1 MNMEPQLRQKE
12 LYKES
17 ILDQVKEIR
26 ASSDDTGCP
35 YCGQPV
41 KKSWEWC
48 PSCGHSLVDWCT
60 FCGADIPRGEGEC
73 PECGMSRSGIVC
85 PKCGARN
92 AGGFCRKCN
101 EPLTLAAKKE
111 LERAQKDPQFLKA
124 ADLAVKAAE
133 LLAMIDAGGQ
143 DVPESDNK
151 EIELPEDVLRL
162 KELLEKT
169 TLRRQ
174 ERPVAEVA
182 GVAGVAEVAEPVEA
196 VKAVK
201 APALRQAQ
209 GPAIRQA
216 QGPGIR
222 QAQGPVVKQR
232 PKSKAELR
240 AEYSKIK
247 EELNK
252 ALEVMLPPAGSTPQE
267 QRNYFSA
274 RKLPVEKIIRTK
286 SRTAWVCNFCGCWHN
301 CPSECCEPWHGGKW
315 VCEYKEEKILDFQ

>member
-1 MNMEPQLRQKE
+1 MNMESQLRQKE

-17 ILDQVKEIR
+17 ILEQVKEIR
-26 ASSDDTGCP
+26 ASSEDTGCP

-60 FCGADIPRGEGEC
+60 FCGADIPRGEEEC

-85 PKCGARN
+85 PKCGTRN

-111 LERAQKDPQFLKA
+111 LERAQKDPRFLKA
-124 ADLAVKAAE
+124 ADLVVKAAE
-133 LLAMIDAGGQ
+133 LQAMVEAEDQ
-143 DVPESDNK
+143 EVPETESK
-151 EIELPEDVLRL
+151 EIELPEDVLML
-162 KELLEKT
+162 KELLGKT
-169 TLRRQ
+169 MLRQQ
-174 ERPVAEVA
+174 ERPIAAVA
-182 GVAGVAEVAEPVEA
+182 GVAGVAEPVEA
-196 VKAVK
+196 AEAVE

-209 GPAIRQA
+209 GPATRQA
-216 QGPGIR
+216 QGL
-222 QAQGPVVKQR
+222 VVKQQ

-240 AEYSKIK
+240 AEYSKIQ

-252 ALEVMLPPAGSTPQE
+252 ALGEMLPPVGSTPQE

-274 RKLPVEKIIRTK
+274 RKLPVDKIIRTK
-286 SRTAWVCNFCGCWHN
+286 IRSAWVCNFCGCWHN

-315 VCEYKEEKILDFQ
+315 VCEYKEEKILDFI

>member
-1 MNMEPQLRQKE
+1 MNMESQHKQKE
-12 LYKES
+12 LHKES
-17 ILDQVKEIR
+17 ILNQVKEIR
-26 ASSDDTGCP
+26 ASSDGVGCP

-60 FCGADIPRGEGEC
+60 FCGADIPRGEDEC

-85 PKCGARN
+85 PKCGTRN

-124 ADLAVKAAE
+124 AELAVQAAE
-133 LLAMIDAGGQ
+133 LRARIEAEEQ
-143 DVPESDNK
+143 EVPESEIK

-162 KELLEKT
+162 KELLGKT
-169 TLRRQ
+169 TLRRFDKLSDRSDQ
-174 ERPVAEVA
+174 KRETGSVAD
-182 GVAGVAEVAEPVEA
+182 PVE
-196 VKAVK
+196 

-209 GPAIRQA
+209 GLRTSTTGEPCRTTCSAA
-216 QGPGIR
+216 N
-222 QAQGPVVKQR
+222 KM
-232 PKSKAELR
+232 KSKAELR
-240 AEYSKIK
+240 AEYSKIQ

-252 ALEVMLPPAGSTPQE
+252 ALEGMLPPVGSTPQE

-274 RKLPVEKIIRTK
+274 RKLPVEKVILTK
-286 SRTAWVCNFCGCWHN
+286 GREAWVCNFCGCWHN

-315 VCEYKEEKILDFQ
+315 VYEYKEEKILDFK

>member
-1 MNMEPQLRQKE
+1 MESQLKQKE

-17 ILDQVKEIR
+17 ILNQVNEIR
-26 ASSDDTGCP
+26 ASSDDIGCP
-35 YCGQPV
+35 HCGQPV
-41 KKSWEWC
+41 RKSWEWC

-60 FCGADIPRGEGEC
+60 FCGADIPRGEDEC

-85 PKCGARN
+85 PKCGTRN

-124 ADLAVKAAE
+124 AELAVQAAE
-133 LLAMIDAGGQ
+133 LLARIEAEEQ
-143 DVPESDNK
+143 EVPESEIK

-162 KELLEKT
+162 KELLGKT
-169 TLRRQ
+169 T
-174 ERPVAEVA
+174 
-182 GVAGVAEVAEPVEA
+182 
-196 VKAVK
+196 
-201 APALRQAQ
+201 LRQAQ
-209 GPAIRQA
+209 GPDGKQTQPLDGKQQQA
-216 QGPGIR
+216 
-222 QAQGPVVKQR
+222 QR

-247 EELNK
+247 AELDK
-252 ALEVMLPPAGSTPQE
+252 ALNEMLPPVGSTPQE

-274 RKLPVEKIIRTK
+274 RKLPVEKTIQTK
-286 SRTAWVCNFCGCWHN
+286 TREAWVCNFCGCWHN

-315 VCEYKEEKILDFQ
+315 VYEYKEEKILDFK

>member
-1 MNMEPQLRQKE
+1 MESQHKQKE
-12 LYKES
+12 LHKES
-17 ILDQVKEIR
+17 ILNQVKEIR
-26 ASSDDTGCP
+26 ASSDGVGCP

-60 FCGADIPRGEGEC
+60 FCGADIPRGEDEC

-85 PKCGARN
+85 PKCGTRN

-124 ADLAVKAAE
+124 AELAVQAAE
-133 LLAMIDAGGQ
+133 LLARIEAEEQ
-143 DVPESDNK
+143 EVPESEIK

-162 KELLEKT
+162 KELLGKT
-169 TLRRQ
+169 TLRRFDKLSDRSDQ
-174 ERPVAEVA
+174 KRETGSVAD
-182 GVAGVAEVAEPVEA
+182 PVEA
-196 VKAVK
+196 
-201 APALRQAQ
+201 PTLRQAQ
-209 GPAIRQA
+209 GLRTSTTGEPCRTTCSAA
-216 QGPGIR
+216 N
-222 QAQGPVVKQR
+222 KM
-232 PKSKAELR
+232 KSKAELR
-240 AEYSKIK
+240 AEYSKIQ

-252 ALEVMLPPAGSTPQE
+252 ALEGMLPPVGSTPQE

-274 RKLPVEKIIRTK
+274 RKLPVEKVILTK
-286 SRTAWVCNFCGCWHN
+286 GREAWVCNFCGCWHN

-315 VCEYKEEKILDFQ
+315 VYEYKEEKILDFK

>member
-1 MNMEPQLRQKE
+1 MESQLKQKE

-17 ILDQVKEIR
+17 ILNQVNEIR
-26 ASSDDTGCP
+26 ASSDGVGCP

-60 FCGADIPRGEGEC
+60 FCGADIPRGEDEC

-85 PKCGARN
+85 PKCGTRN

-111 LERAQKDPQFLKA
+111 QERALKDPQF
-124 ADLAVKAAE
+124 VKAAE
-133 LLAMIDAGGQ
+133 LAVQAAELLARIEAEEQ
-143 DVPESDNK
+143 EVPESEIK

-162 KELLEKT
+162 KELLGKT
-169 TLRRQ
+169 T
-174 ERPVAEVA
+174 
-182 GVAGVAEVAEPVEA
+182 
-196 VKAVK
+196 
-201 APALRQAQ
+201 LRQAQ
-209 GPAIRQA
+209 GPDGKQTQPLDGKQQQA
-216 QGPGIR
+216 
-222 QAQGPVVKQR
+222 QR

-240 AEYSKIK
+240 AEYSKIQ

-252 ALEVMLPPAGSTPQE
+252 ALEGMLPPVGSTPQE

-274 RKLPVEKIIRTK
+274 RKLPVEKVILTK
-286 SRTAWVCNFCGCWHN
+286 GREAWVCNFCGCWHN

-315 VCEYKEEKILDFQ
+315 VYEYKEEKILDFK

>member
-1 MNMEPQLRQKE
+1 MESQHKQKE
-12 LYKES
+12 LHKES
-17 ILDQVKEIR
+17 ILNQVKEIR
-26 ASSDDTGCP
+26 ASSDGVGCP

-60 FCGADIPRGEGEC
+60 FCGADIPRGEDEC

-85 PKCGARN
+85 PKCGSRN

-124 ADLAVKAAE
+124 AELAVQAAE
-133 LLAMIDAGGQ
+133 LLARIEAEEQ
-143 DVPESDNK
+143 EVPESEIK
-151 EIELPEDVLRL
+151 EVELPEDVLRL
-162 KELLEKT
+162 KELLGKT
-169 TLRRQ
+169 TLRRFDKLSDRSDQ
-174 ERPVAEVA
+174 KRETGSVAD
-182 GVAGVAEVAEPVEA
+182 PVE
-196 VKAVK
+196 

-209 GPAIRQA
+209 GLRTSTTGEPCRTTCSAA
-216 QGPGIR
+216 N
-222 QAQGPVVKQR
+222 KM
-232 PKSKAELR
+232 KSKAELR
-240 AEYSKIK
+240 AEYSKIQ

-252 ALEVMLPPAGSTPQE
+252 ALEGMLPPVGSTPQE

-274 RKLPVEKIIRTK
+274 RKLPVEKVILTK
-286 SRTAWVCNFCGCWHN
+286 GREAWVCNFCGCWHN

-315 VCEYKEEKILDFQ
+315 VYEYKEEKILDFK

>member
-1 MNMEPQLRQKE
+1 MESQHKQKE
-12 LYKES
+12 LHKES
-17 ILDQVKEIR
+17 ILNQVKELR
-26 ASSDDTGCP
+26 ASSDGVGCP

-60 FCGADIPRGEGEC
+60 FCGADIPRGEDEC

-85 PKCGARN
+85 PKCGTRN

-124 ADLAVKAAE
+124 AELAVQAAE
-133 LLAMIDAGGQ
+133 LLARIEAEDQ
-143 DVPESDNK
+143 EVPESEIK

-162 KELLEKT
+162 KELLGKT
-169 TLRRQ
+169 TLRRFDKLSDRSDQ
-174 ERPVAEVA
+174 KRETGSVAD
-182 GVAGVAEVAEPVEA
+182 PVEA
-196 VKAVK
+196 
-201 APALRQAQ
+201 PAFRQAQ
-209 GPAIRQA
+209 GLRTSTTGEPCRTTCSAA
-216 QGPGIR
+216 N
-222 QAQGPVVKQR
+222 KM
-232 PKSKAELR
+232 KSKAELR
-240 AEYSKIK
+240 AEYSKIQ

-252 ALEVMLPPAGSTPQE
+252 ALEGMLPPVGSTPQE

-274 RKLPVEKIIRTK
+274 RKLPVEKVILTK
-286 SRTAWVCNFCGCWHN
+286 GREAWVCNFCGCWHN

-315 VCEYKEEKILDFQ
+315 VYEYKEEKILDFK

>member
-1 MNMEPQLRQKE
+1 MESQHKQKE
-12 LYKES
+12 LHKES
-17 ILDQVKEIR
+17 ILNQVKEIR
-26 ASSDDTGCP
+26 ASSDGVGCP

-60 FCGADIPRGEGEC
+60 FCGADIPRGEDEC

-85 PKCGARN
+85 PKCGTRN

-124 ADLAVKAAE
+124 AELAVQAAE
-133 LLAMIDAGGQ
+133 LRARIEAEEQ
-143 DVPESDNK
+143 EVPESEIK

-162 KELLEKT
+162 KELLGKT
-169 TLRRQ
+169 TLRRFDKLSDRSDQ
-174 ERPVAEVA
+174 KRETGSVAD
-182 GVAGVAEVAEPVEA
+182 PVE
-196 VKAVK
+196 

-209 GPAIRQA
+209 GLRASTTGEPCRTTCSAA
-216 QGPGIR
+216 N
-222 QAQGPVVKQR
+222 KM
-232 PKSKAELR
+232 KSKAELR
-240 AEYSKIK
+240 AEYSKIQ

-252 ALEVMLPPAGSTPQE
+252 ALEGMLPPVGSTPQE

-274 RKLPVEKIIRTK
+274 RKLPMEKVILTK
-286 SRTAWVCNFCGCWHN
+286 GREAWVCNFCGCWHN

-315 VCEYKEEKILDFQ
+315 VYEYKEEKILDFK

>member
-1 MNMEPQLRQKE
+1 MESQLKQKE

-17 ILDQVKEIR
+17 ILNQVNEIR
-26 ASSDDTGCP
+26 ASSDDIGCP
-35 YCGQPV
+35 HCGQPV
-41 KKSWEWC
+41 RKSWEWC

-60 FCGADIPRGEGEC
+60 FCGADIPRGEDEC

-85 PKCGARN
+85 PKCGTRN

-124 ADLAVKAAE
+124 AELAVQAAE
-133 LLAMIDAGGQ
+133 LLARIEAEEQ
-143 DVPESDNK
+143 EVPESEIK

-162 KELLEKT
+162 KELLGKT
-169 TLRRQ
+169 T
-174 ERPVAEVA
+174 
-182 GVAGVAEVAEPVEA
+182 
-196 VKAVK
+196 
-201 APALRQAQ
+201 LRQAQ
-209 GPAIRQA
+209 GPDGKQTQPLDGKQQQA
-216 QGPGIR
+216 
-222 QAQGPVVKQR
+222 QR

-240 AEYSKIK
+240 AEYSKIQ

-252 ALEVMLPPAGSTPQE
+252 ALEGMLPPVGSTPQE

-274 RKLPVEKIIRTK
+274 RKLPVEKVILTK
-286 SRTAWVCNFCGCWHN
+286 GREAWVCNFCGCWHN

-315 VCEYKEEKILDFQ
+315 VYEYKEEKILDFK

>member
-1 MNMEPQLRQKE
+1 MESQLKQKE

-17 ILDQVKEIR
+17 ILNQVNEIR
-26 ASSDDTGCP
+26 ASSDDVGCP

-41 KKSWEWC
+41 RKSWEWC

-60 FCGADIPRGEGEC
+60 FCGADIPRGEDEC
-73 PECGMSRSGIVC
+73 PECGMSRSGVVC
-85 PKCGARN
+85 PKCGTRN

-124 ADLAVKAAE
+124 AELAVQAAE
-133 LLAMIDAGGQ
+133 LLARIEAEEQ
-143 DVPESDNK
+143 EVPESEIK

-162 KELLEKT
+162 KELLGKT
-169 TLRRQ
+169 T
-174 ERPVAEVA
+174 
-182 GVAGVAEVAEPVEA
+182 
-196 VKAVK
+196 
-201 APALRQAQ
+201 LRQAQ
-209 GPAIRQA
+209 GPDGKQTQPLDGKQQQA
-216 QGPGIR
+216 
-222 QAQGPVVKQR
+222 QR

-240 AEYSKIK
+240 AEYSKIQ

-252 ALEVMLPPAGSTPQE
+252 ALNEMLPPVGSTPQE

-274 RKLPVEKIIRTK
+274 RKLPVEKVILTK
-286 SRTAWVCNFCGCWHN
+286 GREAWVCNFCGCWHN

-315 VCEYKEEKILDFQ
+315 VYEYKEEKILDFK

>member
-1 MNMEPQLRQKE
+1 MESQHKQKE
-12 LYKES
+12 LHKES
-17 ILDQVKEIR
+17 ILNQVKEIR
-26 ASSDDTGCP
+26 ASSDGVGCP

-60 FCGADIPRGEGEC
+60 FCGADIPRGEDEC
-73 PECGMSRSGIVC
+73 PECGMSRSGVVC
-85 PKCGARN
+85 PKCGTRN

-124 ADLAVKAAE
+124 AELAVQAAE
-133 LLAMIDAGGQ
+133 LLARIEAEDQ
-143 DVPESDNK
+143 EVPESEIK

-162 KELLEKT
+162 KELLGKT
-169 TLRRQ
+169 TLRRFDKLSDRSDQ
-174 ERPVAEVA
+174 KRET
-182 GVAGVAEVAEPVEA
+182 GSVAEPVE
-196 VKAVK
+196 

-209 GPAIRQA
+209 GLRTSTTGEPCRTTCSAA
-216 QGPGIR
+216 N
-222 QAQGPVVKQR
+222 KM
-232 PKSKAELR
+232 KSKAELR
-240 AEYSKIK
+240 AEYSKIQ

-252 ALEVMLPPAGSTPQE
+252 ALEGMLPPVGSTPQE

-274 RKLPVEKIIRTK
+274 RKLPVEKVILTK
-286 SRTAWVCNFCGCWHN
+286 GREAWVCNFCGCWHN

-315 VCEYKEEKILDFQ
+315 VYEYKEEKILDFK

>member
-1 MNMEPQLRQKE
+1 MESQLKQKE

-17 ILDQVKEIR
+17 ILNQVNEIR
-26 ASSDDTGCP
+26 ASSDGVGCP

-60 FCGADIPRGEGEC
+60 FCGADIPRGEDEC
-73 PECGMSRSGIVC
+73 PECGMSRSGVVC
-85 PKCGARN
+85 PKCGTRN

-111 LERAQKDPQFLKA
+111 QERALKDPQF
-124 ADLAVKAAE
+124 VKAAE
-133 LLAMIDAGGQ
+133 LAVQAAELLARIEAEEQ
-143 DVPESDNK
+143 EVPEAEIK

-162 KELLEKT
+162 KELLGKT
-169 TLRRQ
+169 T
-174 ERPVAEVA
+174 
-182 GVAGVAEVAEPVEA
+182 
-196 VKAVK
+196 
-201 APALRQAQ
+201 LRQAQ
-209 GPAIRQA
+209 GPDGKQTQPLDGKQQQA
-216 QGPGIR
+216 
-222 QAQGPVVKQR
+222 QR

-240 AEYSKIK
+240 AEYSKIQ

-252 ALEVMLPPAGSTPQE
+252 ALEGMLPPVGSTPQE

-274 RKLPVEKIIRTK
+274 RKLPVEKVILTK
-286 SRTAWVCNFCGCWHN
+286 GREAWVCNFCGCWHN

-315 VCEYKEEKILDFQ
+315 VYEYKEEKILDFK

>member
-1 MNMEPQLRQKE
+1 MESQLKQKE

-17 ILDQVKEIR
+17 ILNQVNEIR
-26 ASSDDTGCP
+26 ASSDDIGCP
-35 YCGQPV
+35 HCGQPV
-41 KKSWEWC
+41 RKSWEWC

-60 FCGADIPRGEGEC
+60 FCGADIPRGEDEC

-85 PKCGARN
+85 PKCGTRN

-124 ADLAVKAAE
+124 AELAVQAAE
-133 LLAMIDAGGQ
+133 LLARIEAEEQ
-143 DVPESDNK
+143 EVPESEIK

-162 KELLEKT
+162 KELLGKT
-169 TLRRQ
+169 T
-174 ERPVAEVA
+174 
-182 GVAGVAEVAEPVEA
+182 
-196 VKAVK
+196 
-201 APALRQAQ
+201 LRQAQ
-209 GPAIRQA
+209 GPDGKQA
-216 QGPGIR
+216 QPLDGKQQ
-222 QAQGPVVKQR
+222 QAQR

-240 AEYSKIK
+240 AEYSKIQ

-252 ALEVMLPPAGSTPQE
+252 ALEGMLPPVGSTPQE

-274 RKLPVEKIIRTK
+274 RKLPVEKVILTK
-286 SRTAWVCNFCGCWHN
+286 GREAWVCNFCGCWHN

-315 VCEYKEEKILDFQ
+315 VYEYKEEKILDFK

>member
-1 MNMEPQLRQKE
+1 MESQHKQKE
-12 LYKES
+12 LHKES
-17 ILDQVKEIR
+17 ILNQVKEIR
-26 ASSDDTGCP
+26 ASSDGVGCP

-60 FCGADIPRGEGEC
+60 FCGADIPRGEDEC

-85 PKCGARN
+85 PKCGTGN

-124 ADLAVKAAE
+124 AELAVQAAE
-133 LLAMIDAGGQ
+133 LRARIEAEEQ
-143 DVPESDNK
+143 EVPESEIK

-162 KELLEKT
+162 KELLGKT
-169 TLRRQ
+169 TLRRFDKLSDRSDQ
-174 ERPVAEVA
+174 KRETGSVAD
-182 GVAGVAEVAEPVEA
+182 PVE
-196 VKAVK
+196 

-209 GPAIRQA
+209 GLRASTTGEPCRTTCSAA
-216 QGPGIR
+216 N
-222 QAQGPVVKQR
+222 KM
-232 PKSKAELR
+232 KSKAELR
-240 AEYSKIK
+240 AEYSKIQ

-252 ALEVMLPPAGSTPQE
+252 ALEGMLPPVGSTPQE

-274 RKLPVEKIIRTK
+274 RKLPVEKVILTK
-286 SRTAWVCNFCGCWHN
+286 GREAWVCNFCGCWHN

-315 VCEYKEEKILDFQ
+315 VYEYKEEKILDFK

>member
-1 MNMEPQLRQKE
+1 MESQLKQKE

-26 ASSDDTGCP
+26 ASSDDIGCP
-35 YCGQPV
+35 YCGKPV

-60 FCGADIPRGEGEC
+60 FCGADIPRGEDEC

-85 PKCGARN
+85 PKCGTRN

-124 ADLAVKAAE
+124 AELAVQTAE
-133 LLAMIDAGGQ
+133 LLARIEADDQ
-143 DVPESDNK
+143 EVPESESK

-162 KELLEKT
+162 KELLGKT
-169 TLRRQ
+169 S
-174 ERPVAEVA
+174 
-182 GVAGVAEVAEPVEA
+182 
-196 VKAVK
+196 
-201 APALRQAQ
+201 LRQQTQ
-209 GPAIRQA
+209 GPDGMRQV
-216 QGPGIR
+216 QG
-222 QAQGPVVKQR
+222 

-247 EELNK
+247 AELDK
-252 ALEVMLPPAGSTPQE
+252 ALNEMLPPVGSTPQE

-274 RKLPVEKIIRTK
+274 RKLPVEKIIQTK
-286 SRTAWVCNFCGCWHN
+286 TKAAWVCNFCGCWHN

-315 VCEYKEEKILDFQ
+315 VCEYKEEKILDFI

>member
-1 MNMEPQLRQKE
+1 MESQHKQKE
-12 LYKES
+12 LHKES
-17 ILDQVKEIR
+17 ILNQVKEIR
-26 ASSDDTGCP
+26 ASSDGVGCP

-85 PKCGARN
+85 PKCGTRN

-124 ADLAVKAAE
+124 AELAVQAAE
-133 LLAMIDAGGQ
+133 LLARIEAEEQEVTGQ
-143 DVPESDNK
+143 ESK
-151 EIELPEDVLRL
+151 EVELPEDVLRL
-162 KELLEKT
+162 KELLGKT
-169 TLRRQ
+169 TLRQ
-174 ERPVAEVA
+174 SGSVAD
-182 GVAGVAEVAEPVEA
+182 PVE
-196 VKAVK
+196 

-209 GPAIRQA
+209 GLRTSTTGEPCRTTCSAA
-216 QGPGIR
+216 N
-222 QAQGPVVKQR
+222 KM
-232 PKSKAELR
+232 KSKAELR
-240 AEYSKIK
+240 AEYSKIQ

-252 ALEVMLPPAGSTPQE
+252 ALEGMLPPVGSTPQE

-274 RKLPVEKIIRTK
+274 RKLPVEKVILTK
-286 SRTAWVCNFCGCWHN
+286 GREAWVCNFCGCWHN

-315 VCEYKEEKILDFQ
+315 VYEYKEEKILDFK

>member
-1 MNMEPQLRQKE
+1 MNMESQQKQKE
-12 LYKES
+12 LHKES
-17 ILDQVKEIR
+17 ILNQVKEIR
-26 ASSDDTGCP
+26 ASSDGVGCP

-41 KKSWEWC
+41 RKSWEWC

-60 FCGADIPRGEGEC
+60 FCGADIPRGEDEC

-85 PKCGARN
+85 PECGTRN

-124 ADLAVKAAE
+124 AELAVQAAE
-133 LLAMIDAGGQ
+133 LRARIEAEEQ
-143 DVPESDNK
+143 EVPESEIK

-162 KELLEKT
+162 KELLGKT
-169 TLRRQ
+169 TLRRFDKLSDRSDQ
-174 ERPVAEVA
+174 KRETGSVAD
-182 GVAGVAEVAEPVEA
+182 PVE
-196 VKAVK
+196 

-209 GPAIRQA
+209 GLRTSATGEPCRTTCSAA
-216 QGPGIR
+216 N
-222 QAQGPVVKQR
+222 KM
-232 PKSKAELR
+232 KSKAELR
-240 AEYSKIK
+240 AEYSKIQ

-252 ALEVMLPPAGSTPQE
+252 ALEGMLPPVGSTPQE

-274 RKLPVEKIIRTK
+274 RKLPVEKVILTK
-286 SRTAWVCNFCGCWHN
+286 GREAWVCNFCGCWHN

-315 VCEYKEEKILDFQ
+315 VYEYKEEKILDFK

>member
-1 MNMEPQLRQKE
+1 MESQLKQKE

-17 ILDQVKEIR
+17 ILNQVNEIR
-26 ASSDDTGCP
+26 ASSDDIGCP
-35 YCGQPV
+35 HCGQPV

-60 FCGADIPRGEGEC
+60 FCGADIPRGEDEC

-85 PKCGARN
+85 PKCGSRN

-124 ADLAVKAAE
+124 AELAVQAAE
-133 LLAMIDAGGQ
+133 LLARIEAEEQ
-143 DVPESDNK
+143 EVPESEIK

-162 KELLEKT
+162 KELLGKT
-169 TLRRQ
+169 MLRRFDKLSDRSDQ
-174 ERPVAEVA
+174 KRETGSVAD
-182 GVAGVAEVAEPVEA
+182 PVE
-196 VKAVK
+196 

-209 GPAIRQA
+209 GLRTSTTGEPCRTTCSAA
-216 QGPGIR
+216 N
-222 QAQGPVVKQR
+222 KM
-232 PKSKAELR
+232 KSKAELR
-240 AEYSKIK
+240 AEYSKIQ

-252 ALEVMLPPAGSTPQE
+252 ALEGMLPPVGSTPQE

-274 RKLPVEKIIRTK
+274 RKLPVEKVILTK
-286 SRTAWVCNFCGCWHN
+286 GREAWVCNFCGCWHN

-315 VCEYKEEKILDFQ
+315 VYEYKEEKILDFK

>member
-1 MNMEPQLRQKE
+1 MESQLRQKE

-26 ASSDDTGCP
+26 ASSDDAGCP

-60 FCGADIPRGEGEC
+60 FCGADIPRGEDEC

-85 PKCGARN
+85 PKCGTRN

-111 LERAQKDPQFLKA
+111 LERALKDPQFLKA
-124 ADLAVKAAE
+124 AELAVKAAE
-133 LLAMIDAGGQ
+133 LQARIEAEDQ
-143 DVPESDNK
+143 EVPELESK
-151 EIELPEDVLRL
+151 EIELPEDVRRL
-162 KELLEKT
+162 KELLGKT
-169 TLRRQ
+169 TLRRFDKLSGQ
-174 ERPVAEVA
+174 KRETGSVAAVA
-182 GVAGVAEVAEPVEA
+182 AVAAVAEPVEA
-196 VKAVK
+196 VEAVE
-201 APALRQAQ
+201 APALRML
-209 GPAIRQA
+209 RQA
-216 QGPGIR
+216 QQP
-222 QAQGPVVKQR
+222 QG

-247 EELNK
+247 AELDK
-252 ALEVMLPPAGSTPQE
+252 ALNEMLPPVGSTPQE

-274 RKLPVEKIIRTK
+274 RKLPVEKIIQTK
-286 SRTAWVCNFCGCWHN
+286 TRSAWVCNFCGCWHN

-315 VCEYKEEKILDFQ
+315 VCEYKEEKILDFI

>member
-1 MNMEPQLRQKE
+1 MESQLRQKE

-17 ILDQVKEIR
+17 ILEQVKEIR
-26 ASSDDTGCP
+26 ASSEDTGCP

-60 FCGADIPRGEGEC
+60 FCGADIPRGEDEC
-73 PECGMSRSGIVC
+73 PECGMSRNGIVC
-85 PKCGARN
+85 PKCGTRN

-124 ADLAVKAAE
+124 AELAVKAAE
-133 LLAMIDAGGQ
+133 LQAMIDTEEQ
-143 DVPESDNK
+143 EVPESKSK

-162 KELLEKT
+162 KELLGKT
-169 TLRRQ
+169 TLRRFD
-174 ERPVAEVA
+174 RFDKLSDRRA
-182 GVAGVAEVAEPVEA
+182 
-196 VKAVK
+196 
-201 APALRQAQ
+201 
-209 GPAIRQA
+209 
-216 QGPGIR
+216 
-222 QAQGPVVKQR
+222 R

-247 EELNK
+247 AELDR
-252 ALEVMLPPAGSTPQE
+252 ALNEMLPPVGSTPQE

-274 RKLPVEKIIRTK
+274 RKLPVDKIIRTK
-286 SRTAWVCNFCGCWHN
+286 TRSAWVCNFCGCWHN

-315 VCEYKEEKILDFQ
+315 VCEYNEEKILDFI

>member
-1 MNMEPQLRQKE
+1 MESQHKQKE
-12 LYKES
+12 LHKES
-17 ILDQVKEIR
+17 ILNQVKEIR
-26 ASSDDTGCP
+26 ASSDGVGCP

-60 FCGADIPRGEGEC
+60 FCGADIPRGEDEC

-85 PKCGARN
+85 PKCGTRN

-124 ADLAVKAAE
+124 AELAVQAAE
-133 LLAMIDAGGQ
+133 LRARIEAEDQ
-143 DVPESDNK
+143 EVPESEIK

-162 KELLEKT
+162 KELLGKT
-169 TLRRQ
+169 TLRRFDKLSDRSDQ
-174 ERPVAEVA
+174 KRETGSVAD
-182 GVAGVAEVAEPVEA
+182 PVE
-196 VKAVK
+196 

-209 GPAIRQA
+209 GLRTSATGEPCRTTCSAA
-216 QGPGIR
+216 N
-222 QAQGPVVKQR
+222 KM
-232 PKSKAELR
+232 KSKAELR
-240 AEYSKIK
+240 AEYSKIQ

-252 ALEVMLPPAGSTPQE
+252 ALEGMLPPVGSTPQE

-274 RKLPVEKIIRTK
+274 RKLPVEKVILTK
-286 SRTAWVCNFCGCWHN
+286 GREAWVCNFCGCWHN

-315 VCEYKEEKILDFQ
+315 VYEYKEEKILDFK

>member
-1 MNMEPQLRQKE
+1 MESQLKQKE

-17 ILDQVKEIR
+17 ILNQVNEIR
-26 ASSDDTGCP
+26 ASSDDIGCP
-35 YCGQPV
+35 HCGQPV
-41 KKSWEWC
+41 RKSWEWC

-60 FCGADIPRGEGEC
+60 FCGADIPRGEDEC

-85 PKCGARN
+85 PKCGTRN

-124 ADLAVKAAE
+124 AELAVQAAE
-133 LLAMIDAGGQ
+133 LLARIEAEEQ
-143 DVPESDNK
+143 EVPESEIK

-162 KELLEKT
+162 KELLGKT
-169 TLRRQ
+169 T
-174 ERPVAEVA
+174 
-182 GVAGVAEVAEPVEA
+182 
-196 VKAVK
+196 
-201 APALRQAQ
+201 LRQAQ
-209 GPAIRQA
+209 GPDGKQTQPLDGKQQQA
-216 QGPGIR
+216 
-222 QAQGPVVKQR
+222 QR

-240 AEYSKIK
+240 AEYSKIQ

-252 ALEVMLPPAGSTPQE
+252 ALEGMLPPVGSTPQE

-274 RKLPVEKIIRTK
+274 RKLPVEKTIQTK
-286 SRTAWVCNFCGCWHN
+286 TREAWVCNFCGCWHN

-315 VCEYKEEKILDFQ
+315 VYEYKEEKILDFK